1 MDEVIRLTEQ
11 HMTDCQINQ
20 EFKEANDTK
29 QKLLQMKTIRDL
41 IEREEIGDTYKVGE
55 ERIEFQT
62 KIAIEEV
69 N

>member
-1 MDEVIRLTEQ
+1 
-11 HMTDCQINQ
+11 
-20 EFKEANDTK
+20 
-29 QKLLQMKTIRDL
+29 MKTIRDL

-69 N
+69 NSYYNQLFERFNHHKN